1 MKIVITVSAPV
12 HPTESERNVKKAVQ
26 NLFPLIQV
34 RLTEKEITGTSE
46 DKKAL
51 TRLKELLK
59 AQKIRCTANDILRRS
74 LFNDTLVFY
83 LNKQA
88 AFMGK
93 VNFSE
98 DCPLGPITVSITGSD
113 LATLIDDLSPRT

>member
-1 MKIVITVSAPV
+1 MTIVITVSAPV
-12 HPTESERNVKKAVQ
+12 HPTESEISVKKAVQ
-26 NLFPLIQV
+26 NLFPSIQV
-34 RLTEKEITGTSE
+34 TLTKKGITGMSK

-51 TRLKELLK
+51 KRLKELLK
-59 AQKIRCTANDILRRS
+59 AQKIRCTANDILKRS
-74 LFNDTLVFY
+74 VCNETLVFY

-113 LATLIDDLSPRT
+113 LITLIDDLSPRT